1 MSYYVLH
8 FNGHEFVKHNL
19 ARTWL
24 ADDDKAPSFVM
35 QILRKP
41 IFIVTTIHNIKKR
54 LISKMKVLI

>member
-8 FNGHEFVKHNL
+8 FNGHVFVKHNL

-41 IFIVTTIHNIKKR
+41 IFIVTTIHNIKKTPH
-54 LISKMKVLI
+54 I